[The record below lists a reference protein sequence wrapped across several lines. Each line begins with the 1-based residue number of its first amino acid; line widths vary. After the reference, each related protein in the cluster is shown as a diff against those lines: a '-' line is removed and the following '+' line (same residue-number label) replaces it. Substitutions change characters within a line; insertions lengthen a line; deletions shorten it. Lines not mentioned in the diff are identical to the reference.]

1 MSHTPGGR
9 PCGDNP
15 SPNSGTWNAPLQ
27 KWMFMVV
34 ALRVFGRLMF
44 WLSMVLVLA
53 LALAWAWDRS
63 DTNAA
68 AAAMPATPASAAVA
82 HAG

>member
-1 MSHTPGGR
+1 MGGA
-9 PCGDNP
+9 CGDNP
-15 SPNSGTWNAPLQ
+15 EPNSGTPDAPLQ

-44 WLSMVLVLA
+44 WLSMVLMLA

-68 AAAMPATPASAAVA
+68 AAATPAVPAQAA
-82 HAG
+82 HGG